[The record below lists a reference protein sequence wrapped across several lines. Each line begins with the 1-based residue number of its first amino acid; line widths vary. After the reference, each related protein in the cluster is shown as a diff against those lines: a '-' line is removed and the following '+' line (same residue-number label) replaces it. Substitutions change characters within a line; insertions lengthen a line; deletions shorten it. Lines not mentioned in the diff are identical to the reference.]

1 MQKHIPSLLTAAL
14 LLLGTFTVF
23 AGNPDRQGEAGA
35 QQLLMNPW
43 AQSAGLHTLNTA
55 SITGAQALRLN
66 VAGVARIVGTQ
77 VSVGHALYMRGTDIS
92 MSGLGIAQ
100 RIGENGAIGISV
112 MALDFGDINVT
123 TVGSPEGTGAT
134 YSPNFFNLGI
144 GYSHIF
150 ENKVSVGVT
159 LRAVSESISDVA
171 ASAVA
176 IDAGVQYVTGDND
189 EFQFGISL
197 RNIGSQMIYE
207 GDGLTFTQNIER
219 EGTTFPLTVE
229 QRSEDFELQSVLNIG
244 LAYDVLHEGNGGKN
258 KLTLMGNFTSNAFS
272 RDQIGA
278 AAEYTFNRMFTLRAG
293 YRYTLGVD
301 PDDITGEELYN
312 GIAGGFSVQVPF
324 NKDEPNGSKF
334 AIDYGY
340 RATSIYDGTHNIG
353 LRIDLP
359 RKQLD

>member
-1 MQKHIPSLLTAAL
+1 MQKYIPSLLTGL
-14 LLLGTFTVF
+14 LLIVGAATAF

-35 QQLLMNPW
+35 HQLLMNPW

-55 SITGAQALRLN
+55 SISGAQALRLN
-66 VAGVARIVGTQ
+66 VAGVARIPGTQ
-77 VSVGHALYMRGTDIS
+77 VNLGHALYLRGTDIS
-92 MSGLGIAQ
+92 MSSLGIAQ
-100 RIGENGAIGISV
+100 RIGENGAIGISI
-112 MALDFGDINVT
+112 MALDFGDIAVT

-159 LRAVSESISDVA
+159 LRAVSESIADVA

-176 IDAGVQYVTGDND
+176 IDAGVQYVTGEND

-207 GDGLTFTQNIER
+207 GDGLTFTQTVNR
-219 EGTTFPLTVE
+219 EGGSFPLTVE

-244 LAYDVLHEGNGGKN
+244 LSYDVLTYAAGGKN

-272 RDQIGA
+272 RDQIGG
-278 AAEYTFNRMFTLRAG
+278 AAEYTFNRTFSLRAG

-301 PDDITGEELYN
+301 ADDIVQDELYT
-312 GIAGGFSVQVPF
+312 GLAAGFSVQVPF
-324 NKDEPNGSKF
+324 DKEKPNGGKF

-340 RATSIYDGTHNIG
+340 RNTDVFDGTHNIG

-359 RKQLD
+359 RKTLE